1 MGVITVGTILGAVAS
16 HTRSLPLGIAG
27 AAVMGA
33 GYGLALVAGL
43 SEVQRIARAE
53 ELAGLTA
60 VYYSVSYTG
69 FFIPMAFSALA
80 PLLGFTTLFLIGAV
94 LALCCLVNVVL
105 GWRAHLPGPVR

>member
-1 MGVITVGTILGAVAS
+1 M
-16 HTRSLPLGIAG
+16 
-27 AAVMGA
+27 
-33 GYGLALVAGL
+33 
-43 SEVQRIARAE
+43 
-53 ELAGLTA
+53 
-60 VYYSVSYTG
+60 YYSVSYTG